1 MNNNLKKLILTALFI
16 ALCFIGGHL
25 KIMGSIA
32 FDALPAFIG
41 TLILGWHWGAVIGA
55 LAHMLSALLSAF
67 PLTLPVHLITAVIM
81 AITMIAFYFTFCG
94 VKKTKL
100 PSVVAYI
107 LASIVA
113 VIFNCPIALLCT
125 APLLSMPV
133 AVSLI
138 PILLPASIANVV
150 LAVVIYSA
158 LPKNIKNIENKTT
171 KTNSN
176 AQNYKT

>member
-41 TLILGWHWGAVIGA
+41 TLILGWHWGVVIGA

-67 PLTLPVHLITAVIM
+67 PLSLPVHLITAVTM
-81 AITMIAFYFTFCG
+81 AVTMITFYFTFTK

-100 PSVVAYI
+100 PTIVAYI
-107 LASIVA
+107 LACIVA
-113 VIFNCPIALLCT
+113 VIFNCPVALLCT

-133 AVSLI
+133 VLSLI
-138 PILLPASIANVV
+138 PVLLPASIANVV
-150 LAVVIYSA
+150 IAVVIYSA

-171 KTNSN
+171 VNK
-176 AQNYKT
+176 